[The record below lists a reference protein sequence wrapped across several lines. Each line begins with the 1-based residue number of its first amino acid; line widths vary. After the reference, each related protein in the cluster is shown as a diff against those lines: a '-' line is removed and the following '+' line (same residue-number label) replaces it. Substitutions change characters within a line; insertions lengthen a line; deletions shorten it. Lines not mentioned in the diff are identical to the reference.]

1 MILRSEVN
9 KNSEA
14 IIDVIF
20 VVFLDFVNNR
30 DWIWIKKCFENH
42 NKNRK
47 LSILWNSKEI
57 VYLIF
62 QWIFFHHWWYQ
73 VMAKWN
79 NYTITELTS
88 VCVIFIV
95 VVFFLAFCFL
105 SSFWNS
111 IGHVIFRLFEL
122 NLKFNFVVHCC
133 IKAVRGN
140 HYGWM
145 HRNFYWLQNFY
156 CIIIGT
162 DVEVVQMVAST
173 QRPSKHYKREHPKLG

>member
-1 MILRSEVN
+1 MEIEVFWN
-9 KNSEA
+9 SKPKNWK
-14 IIDVIF
+14 I
-20 VVFLDFVNNR
+20 
-30 DWIWIKKCFENH
+30 
-42 NKNRK
+42 
-47 LSILWNSKEI
+47 SILWNSPKKKCSFDFSI
-57 VYLIF
+57 IGD
-62 QWIFFHHWWYQ
+62 IKWWP
-73 VMAKWN
+73 N
-79 NYTITELTS
+79 GTIILNWQ
-88 VCVIFIV
+88 VCVFFIV

-111 IGHVIFRLFEL
+111 IGRVIFRLLKL
-122 NLKFNFVVHCC
+122 NLKFNFVVYCC

-173 QRPSKHYKREHPKLG
+173 QRPFKHYKREHPSLVWTWPHSSTPVV